1 MFLFKILGVLFLLFI
16 VLFIAITVEESFF
29 GGRRRRRL
37 EQKALDAQQRIEKQ

>member
-16 VLFIAITVEESFF
+16 VLFVAITVEESFF

-37 EQKALDAQQRIEKQ
+37 ERKARDAQKIGKL